1 VYDARKRMVS
11 FRVSEDEYERL
22 KDMSLQQCA
31 RSVSE
36 FARFILC
43 KQPAESGPSGEGS
56 SAGTGPRVDKL
67 EGAVKQLRLD
77 MNQLRQMVETTLGRV
92 VAPAEVA
99 SVQENNQ

>member
-1 VYDARKRMVS
+1 VYDARTRMVS

-43 KQPAESGPSGEGS
+43 KQPAAAGASGEGNS
-56 SAGTGPRVDKL
+56 PRMDKL
-67 EGAVKQLRLD
+67 EGALRQLRLD
-77 MNQLRQMVETTLGRV
+77 MNQLRQIVETTLGRV
-92 VAPAEVA
+92 VAPPETA
-99 SVQENNQ
+99 SIQENNQ